1 MPLYEYECEKCG
13 GRFEV
18 IQKFADEPVAVH
30 EVCGGGVH
38 RLLSAPALKFKGSGF
53 YINDYAKGSGSG
65 GNAGKDAGKD
75 SGGKDSSG
83 KDSGSKDKS
92 GQNGSSETSKPD
104 SGSSPSKT
112 DSSPATAAPAASS
125 SDKK

>member
-18 IQKFADEPVAVH
+18 IQKFADQPVAVH

-53 YINDYAKGSGSG
+53 YINDYAKGSGSSGSGPGNSKEQNGKEKG
-65 GNAGKDAGKD
+65 GKETGGD
-75 SGGKDSSG
+75 SGKAASD
-83 KDSGSKDKS
+83 
-92 GQNGSSETSKPD
+92 
-104 SGSSPSKT
+104 SSPSKT
-112 DSSPATAAPAASS
+112 DSSPASATPANSASGT
-125 SDKK
+125 K